1 MNLVHLCSFLLE
13 CVRDEPFVVNQLKV
27 KHAYK
32 EVRGVIE
39 LSIWVISYDELV
51 VLFLEWFFLFMNLD
65 AKHFSAILLMLITKS
80 VHCRKKL

>member
-1 MNLVHLCSFLLE
+1 ME

-27 KHAYK
+27 KHANK

-39 LSIWVISYDELV
+39 LSIWVISYDKLV

-65 AKHFSAILLMLITKS
+65 AKHLRTILLVLITKS
-80 VHCRKKL
+80 IHRWEKL

>member
-1 MNLVHLCSFLLE
+1 MNLIHLCSFLLE

-27 KHAYK
+27 KHANK

-39 LSIWVISYDELV
+39 FPIWVISHDKFV

-65 AKHFSAILLMLITKS
+65 AKHLRTILLVLITKS
-80 VHCRKKL
+80 AH